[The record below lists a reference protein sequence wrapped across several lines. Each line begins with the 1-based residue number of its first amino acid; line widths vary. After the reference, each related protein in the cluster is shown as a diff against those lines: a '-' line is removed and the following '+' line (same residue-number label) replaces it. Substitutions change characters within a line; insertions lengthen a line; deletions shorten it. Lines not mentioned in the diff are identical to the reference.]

1 MDAHHDLILVGGGL
15 ANALIA
21 LRLRD
26 TRPDLRVLVLER
38 GPQPCGNHTWSFH
51 DSDLTDAQR
60 RWLAP
65 LVHRHWPAYTVR
77 FPERQRR
84 LDGGYASVLSDTLAA
99 RLRDA
104 LGDGLHCDTAV
115 VELAPTQVVLGDG
128 RTLTADAV
136 VDGRGARRSPSMAL
150 GHQAFLGRVLRTA
163 QPHGLELPMIMDAD
177 VPQGQGYRFVYLLP
191 FSADT
196 VLVEDTHYVDDDQP
210 DFDAL
215 GANIDRYARNR
226 DWQVTACLR
235 EERGVLPIVLD
246 GDVDAFWDEGGRQPR
261 AGLAAGLFHPTTG
274 YSLPHAV
281 RLADRIVASPRL
293 DAESLYALTR
303 DEACMRWQRQ
313 AFFRALNRMLF
324 RAGRP
329 QDRWRVMQRFYGL
342 PADLIARFYADRL
355 HLLDKLR
362 IVAGKPP
369 VPVAA
374 AWRAVRDTPIASRK
388 TP

>member
-26 TRPDLRVLVLER
+26 THPDLRVLVLER

-60 RWLAP
+60 HWLTP
-65 LVHRHWPAYTVR
+65 LVYRHWPAYTVR

-99 RLRDA
+99 RLRGA
-104 LGDGLHCDTAV
+104 LGDALCCDTAV
-115 VELAPTQVVLGDG
+115 VDLAPTQVVLGDG
-128 RTLTADAV
+128 RTLTAGAV
-136 VDGRGARRSPSMAL
+136 VDGRGARRSPSMTL

-163 QPHGLELPMIMDAD
+163 QPHGLELPVIMDAD
-177 VPQGQGYRFVYLLP
+177 VAQGLSYRFVYLLP

-196 VLVEDTHYVDDDQP
+196 VLVEDTHYVDDDRP

-215 GANIDRYARNR
+215 GANIDRYARDR
-226 DWQVTACLR
+226 GWQVAACLR

-246 GDVDAFWDEGGRQPR
+246 GDIDAFWDEGGRQPR
-261 AGLAAGLFHPTTG
+261 TGLAAGLFHATTG

-281 RLADRIVASPRL
+281 RLADRIAASPRL

-303 DEACMRWQRQ
+303 NEARAHWQRQ

-342 PADLIARFYADRL
+342 PAALIARFYADRL

-374 AWRAVRDTPIASRK
+374 AWRAVRGTPIASRNMQ
-388 TP
+388 